1 MASFIKRGD
10 KYQARVRVKGQS
22 LSQNFH
28 TKRDA
33 QAWAK
38 QIEVDLQKG
47 FVARSNDSLSDLIDR
62 YIEEKNPTPNQKTM
76 FEWYRN
82 HMGKRKLRD
91 LRKADFVTARDAL
104 KKERNKRTGQP
115 FAPAT
120 VNRYSMN
127 MSGVLTVAVEEW
139 FLLENN
145 PARIKQ
151 LPENNTR
158 DRILTDDEQERLI
171 TACEEVEEV
180 ALLPFVL
187 MVLGS
192 GARAGELLNL
202 RWNDVDLQRGSA
214 ILRDTKNGDTR
225 TIPVMGYALDSLKN
239 YRTAFHALPIG
250 SAFVFKN
257 NTGRVPFA
265 YQRSWNEARTAAGIP
280 DFKFHDIRHTA
291 ASIVAMAGRSL
302 GEVGALLGHRSVQ
315 TTRRYAHYATKH
327 TLQMGEI
334 IAVKKRK

>member
-1 MASFIKRGD
+1 MATIVKRGN

-22 LSQNFH
+22 MSQNFH

-33 QAWAK
+33 QEWAK
-38 QIEVDLQKG
+38 ETEVDLSKG
-47 FVARSNDSLSDLIDR
+47 VASASNDSLSEVIDR
-62 YIEEKNPTPNQKTM
+62 YIEEKPTTTNQRTM

-91 LRKADFVTARDAL
+91 LRKADFVKARDAL
-104 KKERNKRTGQP
+104 KKETNKRTGKP
-115 FAPAT
+115 YAPAT

-127 MSGVLTVAVEEW
+127 MSSVLTAAVEEW

-151 LPENNTR
+151 LSENNTR
-158 DRILTDDEQERLI
+158 DRILSAEEQERLI

-187 MVLGS
+187 MALGS
-192 GARAGELLNL
+192 GARAGELTNL
-202 RWNDVDLQRGSA
+202 RWRDVDLDEGFA

-225 TIPVMGYALDSLKN
+225 MIPVMGYSLDTLKT
-239 YRTAFHALPIG
+239 YRNQFDAVPIG
-250 SAFVFKN
+250 SPFVFKN
-257 NTGRVPFA
+257 NTGRVPFHYHLA
-265 YQRSWNEARTAAGIP
+265 WDKARIAAGIP

-291 ASIVAMAGRSL
+291 ASNVAMAGRSL
-302 GEVGALLGHRSVQ
+302 GEIGALLGHRSVQ
-315 TTRRYAHYATKH
+315 TTRRYAHYASEHNMK
-327 TLQMGEI
+327 MGEI
-334 IAVKKRK
+334 IAVRKKK